1 MLAILNNRG
10 VSVQALVSKEK
21 DLEAEKPPGNSSA
34 NLLAIEDKPPNE
46 GQSSDSEADDIE
58 DTNSEPF
65 KYAWDEVNNKGKRMK
80 PGGRWQPCSWQ
91 TKDRASGFMKCFWKS
106 SSGEEESWISE
117 MTILEY
123 ESNEPDEEVKK
134 KPAGSVLKRP
144 AAVMKRPGMAK
155 KQLDPRIRKNE
166 HSRVYHQTYDK
177 AIAAGNNKEVA
188 KQKAREA
195 ASKHI
200 QVLISKL

>member
-1 MLAILNNRG
+1 
-10 VSVQALVSKEK
+10 
-21 DLEAEKPPGNSSA
+21 
-34 NLLAIEDKPPNE
+34 
-46 GQSSDSEADDIE
+46 
-58 DTNSEPF
+58 
-65 KYAWDEVNNKGKRMK
+65 
-80 PGGRWQPCSWQ
+80 
-91 TKDRASGFMKCFWKS
+91 MKCFWKS

-144 AAVMKRPGMAK
+144 AAVLKRPAAVLK
-155 KQLDPRIRKNE
+155 KTLDPRIRKNE